1 MSPRTGMPTRPLPW
15 ISAKTAL
22 LGTLFLLALG
32 WERETEVL
40 APEQSEAEKECG
52 VTLSGDMDQDRANNT
67 WLQPE
72 QWGAGGWGA
81 GLEQRT
87 QISPLTPF

>member
-52 VTLSGDMDQDRANNT
+52 VTLPGDMDQDRANNT

-72 QWGAGGWGA
+72 QWGTGGWGA